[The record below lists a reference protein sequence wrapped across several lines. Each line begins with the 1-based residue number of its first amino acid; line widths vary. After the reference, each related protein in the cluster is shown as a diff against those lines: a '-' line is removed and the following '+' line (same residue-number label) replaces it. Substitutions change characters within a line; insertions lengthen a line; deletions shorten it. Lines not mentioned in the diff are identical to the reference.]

1 MENIIAVIGS
11 IVAIIVSLSTALKN
25 FADAKKNLIPKKVKK
40 QSDININIY
49 DLLEEMK
56 EVFKADRIQ
65 IYDFHNGSHYAN
77 GRSSLKC
84 SCTFEC
90 VRKTV
95 TSYFDRLQ
103 GIHLQM
109 IPHFIHEL
117 LNEEKIIVRDIETL
131 KDTMPATYNFKKNQN
146 VNSFYD
152 IVLKNSKGESIGFI
166 GIQYL
171 EKNAIYVDE
180 SELKK
185 YKYLIEENLEK
196 LKDKE

>member
-1 MENIIAVIGS
+1 MENIIAIIGS

-25 FADAKKNLIPKKVKK
+25 FADAKQNLIPKRVKK
-40 QSDININIY
+40 QSDINMTIY
-49 DLLEEMK
+49 NLLEEMK
-56 EVFKADRIQ
+56 EVFKADRVQ
-65 IYDFHNGSHYAN
+65 IYDFHNGGHYAN
-77 GRSSLKC
+77 GRSALKC
-84 SCTFEC
+84 SCTFET

-95 TSYFDRLQ
+95 TSHFDKLQ

-117 LNEEKIIVRDIETL
+117 LNKEVIEVKDIETL
-131 KDTMPATYNFKKNQN
+131 KETMPATYNFKKNQE

-152 IVLKNSKGESIGFI
+152 VVLKNSKGESIGFI

-171 EKNAIYVDE
+171 EKDAIYVDE

-185 YKYLIEENLEK
+185 YKYLIEEYLEK
-196 LKDKE
+196 MIK